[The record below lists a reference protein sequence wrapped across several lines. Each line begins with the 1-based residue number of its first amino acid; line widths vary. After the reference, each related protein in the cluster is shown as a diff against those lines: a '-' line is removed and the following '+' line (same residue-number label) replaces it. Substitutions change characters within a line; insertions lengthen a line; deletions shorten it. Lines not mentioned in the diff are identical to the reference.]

1 MDDFTETRIDSTA
14 MFEGALL
21 KVRRDRVRLPDGREA
36 LREYIQHPGAAII
49 LPVLD
54 DGRLVLV
61 RQYRY
66 PVGRETLEFPAG
78 KIDAGESSRTTA
90 ERELLEET
98 GYRAGSLQFAFTVHP
113 CVGYADE
120 RIDYYLATGLVHE
133 GHPGEDGEF
142 VATVLLPLEAVLRQ
156 VDSGEQTETK
166 TMLGAYWLAR
176 RGLAGTA
183 TEAGQTSPRT

>member
-1 MDDFTETRIDSTA
+1 MDDFTERQIDSTA
-14 MFEGALL
+14 VFDGALL

-36 LREYIQHPGAAII
+36 LREYILHPGAAII

-54 DGRLVLV
+54 DGRVVLV
-61 RQYRY
+61 RQFRY

-78 KIDAGESSRTTA
+78 KIDAGESTRTTA

-98 GYRAGSLQFAFTVHP
+98 GYRATSLEFAFTVHP

-120 RIDYYLATGLVHE
+120 RIDYYLATGLVHV

-142 VATVLLPLEAVLRQ
+142 LSTVVLSLDEMLRQ
-156 VDSGEQTETK
+156 ADAGEQTETK
-166 TMLGAYWLAR
+166 TLLGAYWLAR
-176 RGLAGTA
+176 HLGARATPAG
-183 TEAGQTSPRT
+183 

>member
-1 MDDFTETRIDSTA
+1 MDDFTERQIDSTA
-14 MFEGALL
+14 VFDGALL

-36 LREYIQHPGAAII
+36 LREYILHPGAAII

-54 DGRLVLV
+54 DGRVVLV

-78 KIDAGESSRTTA
+78 KIDAGESSHTAA

-98 GYRAGSLQFAFTVHP
+98 GYRAGSLEFAFTVHP

-120 RIDYYLATGLVHE
+120 RIDYYLATRLVHV

-142 VATVLLPLEAVLRQ
+142 LSTVVVSLDEMLRQ
-156 VDSGEQTETK
+156 ADSGEQTETK
-166 TMLGAYWLAR
+166 TLLGAYWLAR
-176 RGLAGTA
+176 RRASIA
-183 TEAGQTSPRT
+183 AA